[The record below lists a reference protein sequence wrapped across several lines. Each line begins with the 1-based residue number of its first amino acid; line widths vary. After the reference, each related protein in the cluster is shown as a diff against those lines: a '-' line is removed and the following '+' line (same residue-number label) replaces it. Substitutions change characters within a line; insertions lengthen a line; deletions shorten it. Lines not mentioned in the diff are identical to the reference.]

1 MDVITKVLVTINT
14 LNQVTVN
21 GKKNLDYL
29 LGSIQTL
36 EQVKRELEENANGEE
51 TDQG

>member
-1 MDVITKVLVTINT
+1 MTTIQKIQIIVNT
-14 LNQVTVN
+14 LNQVTVS

-36 EQVKRELEENANGEE
+36 EQVMKEMEAASNDE
-51 TDQG
+51 TPD